1 MTRAAVF
8 LDRDGTIIRDE
19 HYLAD
24 PDGVVLLPGAGRAI
38 QRVNQA
44 ELPVVVVTNQSGIA
58 RGLLNETQFGKVTAR
73 LDQLLAA
80 TGARIDATYMCP
92 HHPDYTG
99 ACECRKPGT
108 LLYQRAARDLDLDLK
123 GSWYIGDKLRDVSPA
138 RALGGHGI
146 LVPSAD
152 TPAEDISASRPDI
165 HVASSLDAAVTLV
178 IESAHE

>member
-1 MTRAAVF
+1 VTRAAVF

-38 QRVNQA
+38 QRLNKA

-58 RGLLNETQFGKVTAR
+58 RGMLNEAQFEQVTAR

-108 LLYQRAARDLDLDLK
+108 LLYQRAARDLGLDLE

-165 HVASSLDAAVTLV
+165 HVASSLDAAVTFV